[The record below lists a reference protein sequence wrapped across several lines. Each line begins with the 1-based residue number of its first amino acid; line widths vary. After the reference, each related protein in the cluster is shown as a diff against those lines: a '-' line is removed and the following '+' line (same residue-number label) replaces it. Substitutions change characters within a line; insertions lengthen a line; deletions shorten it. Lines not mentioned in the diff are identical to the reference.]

1 MGSLLTPFKWP
12 EGQIRKFLATV
23 TVVVLVAV
31 AVGATA
37 PAVGAADPTAPGA
50 PTQLSAVWSS
60 GEVSLSWQPPV
71 SDGGSAVTGYEYR
84 YHAAGED
91 AADSWTTPAVG
102 QLTSTVD
109 GLTDDVAYRFELRA
123 VNLVG
128 LGASDTIDVMP
139 LSLRE
144 GDIRIALGSDDHEG
158 MVQVYVGDR
167 WGKVCDD
174 YFGHQA
180 VTIACRQLG
189 YADGMGDTDGSHY
202 FPLGDQVDSSIP
214 YVMDNVTCSGC
225 EDRVFDCRHSSESN
239 CYHSEAIMVSCD
251 TSSLGAPRN
260 VLFIPGTDQG
270 RLVWNAPRSDGGSP
284 ITRYEYRYRQ
294 LHGQYGD
301 WIDAGRN
308 LTVTIAT
315 PDDGSSQRF
324 ELRAVNADGAGPLT
338 GVGATPIKGLTLI
351 DANRDLPL
359 NGVYHGD
366 TIHLPEFDTDKFSLR
381 IDVPDN
387 ANLHSMRLTLTDP
400 LSATSN
406 RDLSRPE
413 TGRQVWS
420 LFGADPYGTLPWDQG
435 RIDNLDYVVLDNY
448 HGQKLSPGM
457 YTLAATAYASDDR
470 TGDALDS
477 FTVSFNV
484 TVQAPSA
491 PRDLEAHW
499 STDELTLSWSPP
511 ADDGKGTIS
520 AYEYRSQLDGPT
532 SGEWTG
538 LDLATSLRLA
548 ATDGADINFEVR
560 ARNEAGT
567 GPAASLSAPVAPAQP
582 RNVDVSI
589 FGGQLHL
596 SWEAPELN
604 GGASISGYQY
614 RYGTAVN
621 ALGAWSTAQ
630 TSLTATIEGIDV
642 EAAYVA
648 EVRAL
653 NSVGHGSAALGSTPV
668 ITGVTLIDADDA
680 SELQSITDG
689 GYVIRSVY
697 DKNGYFFDDWF
708 GFRIDPHP
716 RASIG
721 SMRIVLKGPK
731 SKTKVEIGE
740 PYSLYGDKGPS
751 EIYGTLLPTG
761 QYRLTA
767 TAYPGTEP
775 TGAPLQTLEITFK
788 VVYNLAAEPR
798 NLSAHREDGTL
809 TLSWSAPANEAVETV
824 LRYEYR
830 STMSGAP
837 FGDEWTSVGENR
849 GASFENLDATASY
862 DFEVRAVGASGTGP
876 AAGLTVPALPSPPS
890 NVMLDVDNGEATLT
904 WDPPFSNGG
913 SAITGYQYRF
923 GAVGADLGDWSE
935 TQTGRTV
942 AISVSD
948 EGQAYLA
955 QVRALNSA
963 GHGPAGTAG
972 TSVIQSVQ
980 LVNTVQNRD
989 LATLTNNAVIVRSD
1003 YGADWYGIR
1012 VDPFPGAPVGSMRFE
1027 LSGAKNRIK
1036 NENWEPFSL
1045 YGDIGHDRLY
1055 GEKLPAG
1062 EYRLTVTVFSG
1073 YDRTGDILHSLE
1085 LGFIV
1090 VEALPQTPQGIVA
1103 NWSNDTLSL
1112 SWLPPAGADDAL
1124 ITSYEYRAAP
1134 SGESFGD
1141 DWTDVGD
1148 QLGVDLPGVADGSA
1162 TDYEVRARNAAGAGS
1177 TASFSSP
1184 QRPDAPQQLF
1194 VEPGDA
1200 MLGLRW
1206 TPPERNAGASVSG
1219 YEYRIGAVG
1228 EAPGSWTSAGSGL
1241 GATIADLSN
1250 GTTYKVELRAV
1261 NSAGGG
1267 AATPALAKVSATNL
1281 ITGFTLLD
1289 HADQD
1294 NNTLE
1299 LTDGTTVA
1307 LSDFSGTVLAIRA
1320 NISDES
1326 MVDRVQFVLSGRQ
1339 SHEKGE
1345 SVTPYSL
1352 YGDNGPDD
1360 LSGGTFETGSYQLT
1374 ATVYAKTSAGAVV
1387 LATRS
1392 ISFTVAA
1399 NQPAQQQ
1406 MVVPNTRATG
1416 APTIGGIAR
1425 VGQTLTADVAGIA
1438 DEDELTRAEFSYQ
1451 WVRSGGGPDTNIQDA
1466 TGSSY
1471 TLTEDD
1477 VGKTLWVQ
1485 VSFTDNA
1492 GNLETL
1498 TSEATREVAAALPT
1512 EPLNLTV
1519 TNGSQIQELAASWQ
1533 TPASD
1538 GGSDI
1543 TGYRVQWKEA
1553 SGSWDTAA
1561 AVSESTVTGTT
1572 YTITGLTGGVEY
1584 SVRVAAINSVGDGP
1598 ASSEATG
1605 TPAGGVSQQNVEPE
1619 NNAPTGDP
1627 VIVGTEQV
1635 GETLTA
1641 DVSGISDDDGLDNAA
1656 FAYQWV
1662 RGDAEVAGATG
1673 SSYTLTEADEGR
1685 TIKVTVSFTDDQG
1698 HAESLT
1704 SDPTRPV
1711 EAKPNTRATGAPTI
1725 DGEARV
1731 GQTLTADVSTIDDDD
1746 GLTNVAFSYQ
1756 WIRSDGG
1763 LDTNITGATGDTYT
1777 LVEADEG
1784 HTIKVKVSFTDD
1796 RGYQETPTSTPTGE
1810 VDPKP
1815 NTRATGA
1822 PTIDGEARVGE
1833 TLTADT
1839 SGIDDEDGLDNAVFA
1854 YQWLRGNA
1862 DIGGATGDTYTLTG
1876 ADEGQTIKVTVSFTD
1891 DQGNPE
1897 TLTSA
1902 PTGEV
1907 DPKPNTR
1914 ATGQPTIDGNARV
1927 GETLTADISG
1937 IDDED
1942 ELTNVVFAYQ
1952 WLRDDAEIAGATSDT
1967 YTLVKADEGQ
1977 TIKVTVSFTDDRG
1990 HAESLTSDPTG
2001 AVAAA
2006 ETVPGRPQDLEGNA
2020 SAQGIALT
2028 WKAPAGS
2035 SVTRYVVYRGILQN
2049 GSMNGQPMTEHA
2061 TVEAAGEAMEYI
2073 DTGVEAGQEYRYRVA
2088 AVNSAGEGKKSN
2100 WLDIAAGDSP
2110 P

>member
-12 EGQIRKFLATV
+12 EGQIRTFLATV
-23 TVVVLVAV
+23 TVIVLVAV

-60 GEVSLSWQPPV
+60 GAVSLSWQPPE
-71 SDGGSAVTGYEYR
+71 SDGGSAVTSYEYR

-91 AADSWTTPAVG
+91 APASWTELAVG
-102 QLTSTVD
+102 ELMSTVD

-128 LGASDTIDVMP
+128 SGASDTIDVMP

-158 MVQVYVGDR
+158 MLQVYVGDR

-180 VTIACRQLG
+180 VTISCQQLG
-189 YADGMGDTDGSHY
+189 YADGMGDTDGPTYYSVE
-202 FPLGDQVDSSIP
+202 DQHVNPSIP
-214 YVMDNVTCSGC
+214 YVMDNVACSGC
-225 EDRVFDCRHSSESN
+225 EDRLIDCPHFAEAN
-239 CYHSEAIMVSCD
+239 CYDSEVIMISCD
-251 TSSLGAPRN
+251 TTSLGAPRN
-260 VLFIPGTDQG
+260 VLFIPGADQG

-294 LHGQYGD
+294 LHGQYGE
-301 WIDAGRN
+301 WLDAGRN
-308 LTVTIAT
+308 LTATIAT
-315 PDDGSSQRF
+315 PADGSAQRF
-324 ELRAVNADGAGPLT
+324 ELRAVNAEGAGPLT
-338 GVGATPIKGLTLI
+338 GVGATTIKGLTLI

-359 NGVYHGD
+359 NGVYDGD
-366 TIHLPEFDTDKFSLR
+366 TIHLPEFDTDRFSLR
-381 IDVPDN
+381 VDVPRVADV
-387 ANLHSMRLTLTDP
+387 HSMKLTLTDP
-400 LSATSN
+400 LLAESI
-406 RDLSRPE
+406 RDLSLPD

-420 LFGADPYGTLPWDQG
+420 LFGADPHRTLQEV
-435 RIDNLDYVVLDNY
+435 RIGELSYVILDNY

-457 YTLAATAYASDDR
+457 YTLAATAYASDDW

-477 FTVSFNV
+477 ITVSFAV
-484 TVQAPSA
+484 TVEAPSA
-491 PRDLEAHW
+491 PRELQAHW
-499 STDELTLSWSPP
+499 SADELTLSWSAP

-520 AYEYRSQLDGPT
+520 AYEYRSQLDGPN

-538 LDLATSLRLA
+538 LELAASLTLA

-567 GPAASLSAPVAPAQP
+567 GPAASLTAPVAPAQP
-582 RNVDVSI
+582 RNVDVSVS
-589 FGGQLHL
+589 GGQLHL

-604 GGASISGYQY
+604 GGASISGYQH
-614 RYGTAVN
+614 RYGTALS

-630 TSLTATIEGIDV
+630 TSLTATIVGIDV

-767 TAYPGTEP
+767 TAYTGTEP

-798 NLSAHREDGTL
+798 DLSAHREDGTL
-809 TLSWSAPANEAVETV
+809 TLSWSAPVNEAVETV

-830 STMSGAP
+830 STMSGEP

-890 NVMLDVDNGEATLT
+890 SVMLDVDNGEATLT

-935 TQTGRTV
+935 TQASRTV
-942 AISVSD
+942 TISVSD
-948 EGQAYLA
+948 EDQPYLA

-972 TSVIQSVQ
+972 TSIIQSVQ
-980 LVNTVQNRD
+980 LVDTGQNSD
-989 LATLTNNAVIVRSD
+989 LVALTNNAVIVRSD
-1003 YGADWYGIR
+1003 YDTDWYGIR

-1027 LSGAKNRIK
+1027 LSGAKNRIQ

-1055 GEKLPAG
+1055 GAKLPAG

-1073 YDRTGDILHSLE
+1073 HDRMGDILQSIE

-1090 VEALPQTPQGIVA
+1090 VEALPQMPQGIVA
-1103 NWSNDTLSL
+1103 NWSNGTLSL
-1112 SWLPPAGADDAL
+1112 SWLPPADADDSV
-1124 ITSYEYRAAP
+1124 IMSYEYRAAP
-1134 SGESFGD
+1134 RGQSFGD
-1141 DWTDVGD
+1141 DWTGVGD

-1177 TASFSSP
+1177 TASFSPP
-1184 QRPDAPQQLF
+1184 QPPDAPQLLF

-1200 MLGLRW
+1200 VLNLIW
-1206 TPPERNAGASVSG
+1206 AAPERNGGASVSG

-1228 EAPGSWTSAGSGL
+1228 EPPGSWTSAGSGL
-1241 GATIADLSN
+1241 STTIADLSN
-1250 GTTYKVELRAV
+1250 GTTYVVELRAV
-1261 NSAGGG
+1261 NSGGGG
-1267 AATPALAKVSATNL
+1267 AATPALAKVSMTNL

-1289 HADQD
+1289 HADQA

-1307 LSDFSGTVLAIRA
+1307 LSGFSGTVLAIRA

-1326 MVDRVQFVLSGRQ
+1326 MVDTVQFVLSGRQ

-1360 LSGGTFETGSYQLT
+1360 LSGGTFEIGSYQLT
-1374 ATVYAKTSAGAVV
+1374 ATVYAKTPAGAVV
-1387 LATRS
+1387 LATRT

-1399 NQPAQQQ
+1399 SQPAQQQ
-1406 MVVPNTRATG
+1406 RVDPNTQATG
-1416 APTIGGIAR
+1416 APTIGGLAR
-1425 VGQTLTADVAGIA
+1425 VGETLTADVTGIA
-1438 DEDELTRAEFSYQ
+1438 DDDELTRAVFSYQ
-1451 WVRSGGGPDTNIQDA
+1451 WVRSGGGSDTNIQDA

-1471 TLTEDD
+1471 TLTESD
-1477 VGKTLWVQ
+1477 VGKTVWVQ

-1492 GNLETL
+1492 GNVETL
-1498 TSEATREVAAALPT
+1498 TSDATREVAAALPT

-1519 TNGSQIQELAASWQ
+1519 TKGSQIQELAASWQ

-1553 SGSWDTAA
+1553 SGSWDTAG
-1561 AVSESTVTGTT
+1561 AVSEATVTGTT
-1572 YTITGLTGGVEY
+1572 YTITGLIGGVEY
-1584 SVRVAAINSVGDGP
+1584 SARVVAINSVGGGP

-1619 NNAPTGDP
+1619 NNAPTGNP

-1641 DVSGISDDDGLDNAA
+1641 DVSGIDDDDQMDNAV

-1662 RGDAEVAGATG
+1662 RSDGNGDTDIPGGNG

-1685 TIKVTVSFTDDQG
+1685 TIEVKVSFTDDRG

-1704 SDPTRPV
+1704 SDPTGAVEAKPNSSATGLPTISGRARVGETLTADTSGIDDDDGLDTAAFSYQWLRGDAEIAGETGETYALAAEDQGRTIKVKVSFTDDRGHQETRTSDPTGAV
-1711 EAKPNTRATGAPTI
+1711 EAKPNTLATGAPTVS
-1725 DGEARV
+1725 GRARV
-1731 GQTLTADVSTIDDDD
+1731 GETLTADVSGIDDDD
-1746 GLTNVAFSYQ
+1746 QMDNAAFSYL
-1756 WIRSDGG
+1756 WLRGDAEIA
-1763 LDTNITGATGDTYT
+1763 GATGKTYT

-1784 HTIKVKVSFTDD
+1784 HTIKVKVSFTD
-1796 RGYQETPTSTPTGE
+1796 GAGHQESLTSDPTGAVE
-1810 VDPKP
+1810 AKP
-1815 NTRATGA
+1815 NARATGL
-1822 PTIDGEARVGE
+1822 PTIGGEARVGE

-1839 SGIDDEDGLDNAVFA
+1839 LGINDDDGLDNAVFA
-1854 YQWLRGNA
+1854 YQWLRGDA
-1862 DIGGATGDTYTLTG
+1862 EIAGATGDTYTLVE
-1876 ADEGQTIKVTVSFTD
+1876 ADEGQAIKVTVFFTD
-1891 DQGNPE
+1891 E
-1897 TLTSA
+1897 A
-1902 PTGEV
+1902 
-1907 DPKPNTR
+1907 
-1914 ATGQPTIDGNARV
+1914 
-1927 GETLTADISG
+1927 
-1937 IDDED
+1937 
-1942 ELTNVVFAYQ
+1942 
-1952 WLRDDAEIAGATSDT
+1952 
-1967 YTLVKADEGQ
+1967 
-1977 TIKVTVSFTDDRG
+1977 G
-1990 HAESLTSDPTG
+1990 HAETLTSDPTG
-2001 AVAAA
+2001 EVAAA
-2006 ETVPGRPQDLEGNA
+2006 ETVPGRPQDLAGEA
-2020 SAQGIALT
+2020 SAPGIHLT

-2035 SVTRYVVYRGILQN
+2035 SVTQYVVYRGVLQN
-2049 GSMNGQPMTEHA
+2049 GSMNGQPMTRYA
-2061 TVEAAGEAMEYI
+2061 TIDAAGEAMAYTDADVES
-2073 DTGVEAGQEYRYRVA
+2073 GVEYRYRVA
-2088 AVNSAGEGKKSN
+2088 AVNSAGEGKKSAWIN
-2100 WLDIAAGDSP
+2100 IFAGDS
-2110 P
+2110 

>member
-1 MGSLLTPFKWP
+1 MSTAITPRVK
-12 EGQIRKFLATV
+12 
-23 TVVVLVAV
+23 
-31 AVGATA
+31 
-37 PAVGAADPTAPGA
+37 
-50 PTQLSAVWSS
+50 
-60 GEVSLSWQPPV
+60 
-71 SDGGSAVTGYEYR
+71 
-84 YHAAGED
+84 D
-91 AADSWTTPAVG
+91 AACIPGPTPAAG

-128 LGASDTIDVMP
+128 SGASDTIDVMP

-158 MVQVYVGDR
+158 MLQVYVGDR

-180 VTIACRQLG
+180 VTISCQQLG
-189 YADGMGDTDGSHY
+189 YADGMGDTDGPTYYSVE
-202 FPLGDQVDSSIP
+202 DQHVNPSIP
-214 YVMDNVTCSGC
+214 YVMDNVACSGC
-225 EDRVFDCRHSSESN
+225 EDRLIDCPHFAEAN
-239 CYHSEAIMVSCD
+239 CYDSEVIMISCD
-251 TSSLGAPRN
+251 TTSLGAPRN
-260 VLFIPGTDQG
+260 VLFIPGADQG

-294 LHGQYGD
+294 LHGQYGE
-301 WIDAGRN
+301 WLDAGRN
-308 LTVTIAT
+308 LTATIAT
-315 PDDGSSQRF
+315 PADGSAQRF
-324 ELRAVNADGAGPLT
+324 ELHAVNADGAGPLT

-359 NGVYHGD
+359 DGVYHGD

-387 ANLHSMRLTLTDP
+387 ANVHSMKLTLTDP
-400 LSATSN
+400 LLAESI
-406 RDLSRPE
+406 RDLSLPD

-420 LFGADPYGTLPWDQG
+420 LFGADPHRTLQEV
-435 RIDNLDYVVLDNY
+435 RIGELSYVILDNY

-457 YTLAATAYASDDR
+457 YTLAATAYASDDW

-477 FTVSFNV
+477 ITVSFAV
-484 TVQAPSA
+484 TVEAPSA
-491 PRDLEAHW
+491 PRELQAHW
-499 STDELTLSWSPP
+499 SADELTLSWSPP

-520 AYEYRSQLDGPT
+520 AYEYRSQLDGPN

-538 LDLATSLRLA
+538 LELAASLTLA

-567 GPAASLSAPVAPAQP
+567 GPAASLTAPVAPAQP
-582 RNVDVSI
+582 RNVDVSVS
-589 FGGQLHL
+589 GGQLHL

-604 GGASISGYQY
+604 GGASISGYQH
-614 RYGTAVN
+614 RYGTALS

-630 TSLTATIEGIDV
+630 TSLTATIVGIDV

-767 TAYPGTEP
+767 TAYTGTEP

-798 NLSAHREDGTL
+798 DLSAHREDGTL
-809 TLSWSAPANEAVETV
+809 TLSWSAPVNEAVETV

-830 STMSGAP
+830 STMSGEP

-890 NVMLDVDNGEATLT
+890 SVMLDVDNGEATLT

-935 TQTGRTV
+935 TQASRTV
-942 AISVSD
+942 TISVSD
-948 EGQAYLA
+948 EDQPYLA

-972 TSVIQSVQ
+972 TSIIQSVQ
-980 LVNTVQNRD
+980 LVDTGQNSD
-989 LATLTNNAVIVRSD
+989 LVALTNNAVIVRSD
-1003 YGADWYGIR
+1003 YDTDWYGIR

-1027 LSGAKNRIK
+1027 LSGAKNRIQ

-1055 GEKLPAG
+1055 GAKLPAG

-1073 YDRTGDILHSLE
+1073 HDRMGDILQSIE

-1090 VEALPQTPQGIVA
+1090 VEALPQMPQGIVA
-1103 NWSNDTLSL
+1103 NWSNGTLSL
-1112 SWLPPAGADDAL
+1112 SWLPPADADDSV
-1124 ITSYEYRAAP
+1124 IMSYEYRAAP
-1134 SGESFGD
+1134 RGQSFGD
-1141 DWTDVGD
+1141 DWTGVGD

-1177 TASFSSP
+1177 TASFSPP
-1184 QRPDAPQQLF
+1184 QPPDAPQLLF

-1200 MLGLRW
+1200 VLNLIW
-1206 TPPERNAGASVSG
+1206 AAPERNGGASVSG

-1228 EAPGSWTSAGSGL
+1228 EPPGSWTSAGSGL
-1241 GATIADLSN
+1241 STTIADLSN
-1250 GTTYKVELRAV
+1250 GTTYVVELRAV
-1261 NSAGGG
+1261 NSGGGG
-1267 AATPALAKVSATNL
+1267 AATPALAKVSMTNL

-1289 HADQD
+1289 HADQA

-1307 LSDFSGTVLAIRA
+1307 LSGFSGTVLAIRA

-1326 MVDRVQFVLSGRQ
+1326 MVDTVQFVLSGRQ

-1360 LSGGTFETGSYQLT
+1360 LSGGTFEIGSYQLA
-1374 ATVYAKTSAGAVV
+1374 ATVYAKTPAGAVV
-1387 LATRS
+1387 LATRT

-1406 MVVPNTRATG
+1406 RVDPNTQATG
-1416 APTIGGIAR
+1416 APTIGGEAR
-1425 VGQTLTADVAGIA
+1425 
-1438 DEDELTRAEFSYQ
+1438 
-1451 WVRSGGGPDTNIQDA
+1451 
-1466 TGSSY
+1466 
-1471 TLTEDD
+1471 
-1477 VGKTLWVQ
+1477 
-1485 VSFTDNA
+1485 
-1492 GNLETL
+1492 
-1498 TSEATREVAAALPT
+1498 
-1512 EPLNLTV
+1512 
-1519 TNGSQIQELAASWQ
+1519 
-1533 TPASD
+1533 
-1538 GGSDI
+1538 
-1543 TGYRVQWKEA
+1543 
-1553 SGSWDTAA
+1553 
-1561 AVSESTVTGTT
+1561 
-1572 YTITGLTGGVEY
+1572 
-1584 SVRVAAINSVGDGP
+1584 
-1598 ASSEATG
+1598 
-1605 TPAGGVSQQNVEPE
+1605 
-1619 NNAPTGDP
+1619 
-1627 VIVGTEQV
+1627 V

-1662 RGDAEVAGATG
+1662 RSDGNGDTDIPGANG

-1685 TIKVTVSFTDDQG
+1685 TIKVKVSFTDDRG
-1698 HAESLT
+1698 HQETRT
-1704 SDPTRPV
+1704 SDPTGAV
-1711 EAKPNTRATGAPTI
+1711 EAKPNTLATGAPTVS
-1725 DGEARV
+1725 GRARV
-1731 GQTLTADVSTIDDDD
+1731 GETLTADVSGIDDDD
-1746 GLTNVAFSYQ
+1746 QMDNAAFSYL
-1756 WIRSDGG
+1756 WLRGDAEIA
-1763 LDTNITGATGDTYT
+1763 GATGKTYT

-1784 HTIKVKVSFTDD
+1784 HTIKVKVSFTDEA
-1796 RGYQETPTSTPTGE
+1796 GNPETLTSDATG
-1810 VDPKP
+1810 VVTAKP

-1822 PTIDGEARVGE
+1822 PTIDGIARVGG

-1839 SGIDDEDGLDNAVFA
+1839 SGIDDDDGLTDVAFS
-1854 YQWLRGNA
+1854 YQWIRSDGTDDA
-1862 DIGGATGDTYTLTG
+1862 DIDGATGETYTLVADDEGRTVKVTVSFTDAEGNPEMLTSDPTG
-1876 ADEGQTIKVTVSFTD
+1876 EVEAKPNTEATGAPAIDGIARVGQTLTADTSGIDDDDGLTDVAFSYQWTRNDGGTYTEIAGANGSSYTLVKADEGMTIKVTVSFTD
-1891 DQGNPE
+1891 AAGNPE
-1897 TLTSA
+1897 TLTSD

-1907 DPKPNTR
+1907 EAKPNTR
-1914 ATGQPTIDGNARV
+1914 ATGAPVIDGIARV
-1927 GETLTADISG
+1927 GGTLTADTSG
-1937 IDDED
+1937 IDDDD
-1942 ELTNVVFAYQ
+1942 ELTNAAFSYQ
-1952 WLRDDAEIAGATSDT
+1952 WLRGDAEIAGATGDT
-1967 YTLVKADEGQ
+1967 YALVEADEGQ
-1977 TIKVTVSFTDDRG
+1977 TIKVRVNFTDDEG
-1990 HAESLTSDPTG
+1990 NAESLTSDPTG
-2001 AVAAA
+2001 EVEAA
-2006 ETVPGRPQDLEGNA
+2006 ETVPGRPQDLEGEA

-2035 SVTRYVVYRGILQN
+2035 SVTHYVVYRGVLQN
-2049 GSMNGQPMTEHA
+2049 GSMNGRAMTEHA
-2061 TVEAAGEAMEYI
+2061 TIEATGAATAYT

-2088 AVNSAGEGKKSN
+2088 AVNSAGEGKKSS
-2100 WLDIAAGDSP
+2100 WLDIEAEEPSP
-2110 P
+2110 